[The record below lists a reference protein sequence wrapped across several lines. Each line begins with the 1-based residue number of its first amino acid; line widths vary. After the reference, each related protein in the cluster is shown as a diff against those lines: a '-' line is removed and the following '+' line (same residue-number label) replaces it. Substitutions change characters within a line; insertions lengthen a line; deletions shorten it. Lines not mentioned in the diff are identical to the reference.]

1 MQVCNMLFS
10 ICHTLQK
17 AGEEFLVPWTY
28 FFIATDDPDNIKGL
42 LIKGPKPHKL
52 LPFSVLC
59 RMASRELHNLLT
71 FTSNGDQIRFR
82 VMAKV
87 ISALSGQCC

>member
-1 MQVCNMLFS
+1 MLFS

-17 AGEEFLVPWTY
+17 AGEEFLVAWTDFY
-28 FFIATDDPDNIKGL
+28 ISTEDPDNIKGL
-42 LIKGPKPHKL
+42 LIKGPNRHKL

-71 FTSNGDQIRFR
+71 FTSTGDQIKFR
-82 VMAKV
+82 GMAKV
-87 ISALSGQCC
+87 I